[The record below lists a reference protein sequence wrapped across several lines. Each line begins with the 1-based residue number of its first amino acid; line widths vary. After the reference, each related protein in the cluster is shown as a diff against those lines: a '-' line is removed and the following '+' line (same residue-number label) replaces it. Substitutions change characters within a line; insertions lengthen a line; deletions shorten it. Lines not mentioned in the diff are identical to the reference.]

1 MPLGQ
6 LRILLIENNPD
17 HAALLCKNL
26 VRAGG
31 EGVVVQSQPDLA
43 AAIECL
49 SIGGIGAVVLSV
61 KSSEKSCV
69 ANISKVVAKAGA
81 APVLVLASHADQ
93 AMISRI
99 IQTGAQD
106 CFDKAKLSIE
116 SLMRAIRIAIDR
128 KQAERRTSAGTN
140 TNDRSIRA
148 IVNASLDCIITVDA
162 DGKILQF
169 NPAAVKTFRYKSE
182 EVIGREMGE
191 LFMSP
196 SDRDRQLKSFKDFQ
210 DRGGGSMLGRRLET
224 KAYRKDGTE
233 FMAEIA
239 MQPVPMEGGLV
250 FAVFLRDITVR
261 KQVEVALKNEIA
273 RREKSDEQLRRE
285 RDLLQTLMDHL
296 PDYVFAKDAK
306 GRFKTVNATLLK
318 AMDAETL
325 DQVVGKTDFD
335 FFPREMADHF
345 VEDDHRVMRSN
356 QPLINREETVPDSDD
371 NERIMLTTKVPLRD
385 VQGNVEGLVGISRD
399 ITRRKQ
405 AEQELKQA
413 KEAAEVANRAKSDF
427 MANMSHEIRTP
438 MNAIIGMTELLL
450 ETELTESQRD
460 YIRMVHESGESLLG
474 IINDILDFSKIEAGK
489 LEFES
494 NAFQLRDCLAKT
506 LKSLGIRAHRKHLEL
521 ACHFAPDTPD
531 VLVGDVNRL
540 RQIIVNL
547 VGNAIKFTEK
557 GEVVLDVACEG
568 NDEQHLKSGAEEHH
582 ITPSQNGA
590 VVLHFSVRDTGIG
603 IPTQIQK
610 RIFQAFEQADVSMT
624 RRFGGTGL
632 GLAITSRLVE
642 LMGGKIWVES
652 REGQGS
658 VFHFTTKLRL
668 GESQRLDPVEHVVVG
683 GTRVLVVDDNNT
695 NRLILNETFQ
705 NWGMNPTC
713 VSNANDALD
722 VLRQKNQTDE
732 PIQIIVSDVDMPEV
746 DGFTFAKRIRQDDA
760 LAETPI
766 ILLSSGDRPGDIAR
780 CNELDISTH
789 LMKPAS
795 QSEVFEAV
803 VHALQVVMPDELQPK
818 LKTTPESIKL
828 KPLQI
833 LLAEDSLVN
842 QKLALGIL
850 ERDHHTVTVAD
861 NGQLAVEA
869 AKSNDFDVILMDV
882 QMPEM
887 DGFEATKL
895 IRENE
900 KLTGSH
906 IPIIAMTAHAMKGDR
921 ERCLDA
927 GMDDYVSKPIDRELL
942 FKVVAERVSK
952 SHDNTPSSTETA
964 SADAANQIS
973 EDTDEN
979 SDVIDWDMARKR
991 MPMGPEF
998 VEKMARL
1005 LLTETDKLLAE
1016 IRAGFADDDATRV
1029 RRGAHTL
1036 KGSSDIFGAKYVVV
1050 AAKCVEASA
1059 AEGDLE
1065 QSLTGFA
1072 TLEHETARMVEAI
1085 KAGLSHEPVA
1095 K

>member
-1 MPLGQ
+1 MPSGQ
-6 LRILLIENNPD
+6 LRILLVESNPK
-17 HAALLCKNL
+17 HADLLSKNL
-26 VRAGG
+26 LRAGG
-31 EGVVVQSQPDLA
+31 EGVAVQSQPNLA

-61 KSSEKSCV
+61 KSSDKNCV
-69 ANISKVVAKAGA
+69 DDISRTVAKARA

-99 IQTGAQD
+99 IQAGAQD
-106 CFDKAKLSIE
+106 CFNKSKLSIE
-116 SLMRAIRIAIDR
+116 SLMRAIRIAVDR
-128 KQAERRTSAGTN
+128 KQAEQRTAAGTS

-162 DGKILQF
+162 NGKILQF
-169 NPAAVKTFRYKSE
+169 NPAAVKTFHYKSE

-191 LFMSP
+191 LFMAP

-210 DRGGGSMLGRRLET
+210 ERGGGSMLGRRLET

-239 MQPVPMEGGLV
+239 TQPVPMENGLV
-250 FAVFLRDITVR
+250 FAIFLRDITVR
-261 KQVEVALKNEIA
+261 KQAEVALKTEIA

-296 PDYVFAKDAK
+296 PDYVFAKDAE

-318 AMDAETL
+318 AMDAESL
-325 DQVVGKTDFD
+325 DQVVGKTDYE

-345 VEDDHRVMRSN
+345 VEDDRRVMQSN
-356 QPLINREETVPDSDD
+356 EPLFNREEMVSDSDD

-385 VQGNVEGLVGISRD
+385 AQGKAEGLVGISRD
-399 ITRRKQ
+399 ITRRKE

-438 MNAIIGMTELLL
+438 MNAVIGMTELLL
-450 ETELTESQRD
+450 ETELTDSQRD
-460 YIRMVHESGESLLG
+460 YVRMVHESGESLLG

-494 NAFQLRDCLAKT
+494 NRFQLRDSLAKT
-506 LKSLGIRAHRKHLEL
+506 MKSLGIRAHRKHLEL

-531 VLVGDVNRL
+531 VLVGDINRL

-568 NDEQHLKSGAEEHH
+568 KDAQHRKGGMGAHS
-582 ITPSQNGA
+582 ITPSRNGA

-603 IPTQIQK
+603 IPTQIRK

-652 REGQGS
+652 QEGQGS
-658 VFHFTTKLRL
+658 IFHFTTKLQL

-683 GTRVLVVDDNNT
+683 GTRVLVVDDNDT
-695 NRLILNETFQ
+695 NRFILNEIFQ

-713 VSNANDALD
+713 VSNAKDALD
-722 VLRQKNQTDE
+722 ILRQKSQTDGS
-732 PIQIIVSDVDMPEV
+732 IQIIASDVDMPDV
-746 DGFTFAKRIRQDDA
+746 DGFTLAKLIRQDDK

-766 ILLSSGDRPGDIAR
+766 ILLSSGDRPGDIAL
-780 CNELDISTH
+780 CKELDISTH

-795 QSEVFEAV
+795 QSELFESV
-803 VHALQVVMPDELQPK
+803 VRALHVVMPEELQSK
-818 LKTTPESIKL
+818 LETTAETIKL

-850 ERDHHTVTVAD
+850 ERDRHHVTVAD

-869 AKSNDFDVILMDV
+869 AKSKEFDVILMDV
-882 QMPEM
+882 QMPDM

-895 IRENE
+895 IREKE

-927 GMDDYVSKPIDRELL
+927 GMDDYVSKPIDRDLL
-942 FKVVAERVSK
+942 FNVIAKRVSK
-952 SHDNTPSSTETA
+952 SHEEPQQVSELA
-964 SADAANQIS
+964 SADVPIPTQEQI
-973 EDTDEN
+973 DAD
-979 SDVIDWDMARKR
+979 SDVIDWEVARKR
-991 MPMGPEF
+991 MPLGPEF
-998 VEKMARL
+998 VEKMASL
-1005 LLTETDKLLAE
+1005 LLTETDKLLGE
-1016 IRAGFADDDATRV
+1016 IRTGFAENDATLV

-1036 KGSSDIFGAKYVVV
+1036 KGSSDVFGAKYVVV

-1059 AEGDLE
+1059 AEGDIE
-1065 QSLTGFA
+1065 QALTGFA

-1085 KAGLSHEPVA
+1085 KVGLGRAPAEE
-1095 K
+1095 